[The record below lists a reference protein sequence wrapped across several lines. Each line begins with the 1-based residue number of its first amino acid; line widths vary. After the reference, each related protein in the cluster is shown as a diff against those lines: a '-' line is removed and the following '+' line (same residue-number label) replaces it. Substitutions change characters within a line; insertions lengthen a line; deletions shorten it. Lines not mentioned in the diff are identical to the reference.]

1 MVRTGSLLGN
11 IYLTDPSISIVAAEH
26 KHDSRAALPLAVK
39 MITAGMVVLP

>member
-39 MITAGMVVLP
+39 ITAGMVVLP